1 MAQNIILTGFMGT
14 GKTTVGL
21 LLAERLGY
29 LFVDTDELIEGRD
42 GRSIATIFAES
53 GEVAFRQ
60 MERAVALEL
69 AGREGLV
76 ISTGGGLMVDPVNA
90 AELGRNGRIFC
101 LTAAPDEILARLMA
115 EGRRE
120 RPLLHVS
127 NPAQRI
133 AGLLAE
139 RQAGYGQ
146 FEQIV
151 TDGLGA
157 DEVAGILFGLIG
169 MKK

>member
-1 MAQNIILTGFMGT
+1 
-14 GKTTVGL
+14 
-21 LLAERLGY
+21 
-29 LFVDTDELIEGRD
+29 
-42 GRSIATIFAES
+42 
-53 GEVAFRQ
+53 
-60 MERAVALEL
+60 
-69 AGREGLV
+69 
-76 ISTGGGLMVDPVNA
+76 MVDPVNA